1 MSDAILAKLGQ
12 AIFSGDDAAAVALT
26 EDALQHDAHP
36 FSIIE
41 EGLIPGMQK
50 VGDAFHAGEIF
61 LPEMLISAEAMKACL
76 ALLKP
81 LLTQDESRGIGTVVI
96 GTVLGDV
103 HDIGKNL
110 VSWMLEGAGFR
121 VVDMGVDVPPETFI
135 QAVQSEKPH
144 IVALSSL
151 LTTSAHQIGGVI
163 ESLKR
168 NALREQVKVLIGG
181 ASVNQAFADRIGA
194 DGYALDA
201 ATAVSKAKELLG
213 TAK

>member
-1 MSDAILAKLGQ
+1 
-12 AIFSGDDAAAVALT
+12 
-26 EDALQHDAHP
+26 
-36 FSIIE
+36 
-41 EGLIPGMQK
+41 
-50 VGDAFHAGEIF
+50 
-61 LPEMLISAEAMKACL
+61 
-76 ALLKP
+76 
-81 LLTQDESRGIGTVVI
+81 VVI